1 MDLGGRTATH
11 LTYVPCDCFQ
21 GDAFILS
28 FWAAA
33 DAVNF
38 CAAAQD
44 AMLHI
49 PWPEEL
55 LALPQC
61 RPIWIMRT

>member
-1 MDLGGRTATH
+1 MPSSSH
-11 LTYVPCDCFQ
+11 LLPPQ

-38 CAAAQD
+38 CAAAQE

-55 LALPQC
+55 LAMAAC
-61 RPIWIMRT
+61 RPIWIVRT